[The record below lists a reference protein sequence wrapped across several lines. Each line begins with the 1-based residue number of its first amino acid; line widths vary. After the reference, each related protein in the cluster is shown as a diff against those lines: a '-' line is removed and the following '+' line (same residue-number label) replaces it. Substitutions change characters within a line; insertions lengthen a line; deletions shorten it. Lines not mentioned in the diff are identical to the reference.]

1 MDPAKAQLLAD
12 LAPAI
17 AVVVIVVMA
26 AWVTT
31 TWLRIKNGYPLDD
44 GMGGAHHPQVDRQA
58 KEEIKLLNQENS
70 QLRDELASLKN
81 RLASVETIVT
91 DSGYGL
97 DQEIERLRDRAS

>member
-17 AVVVIVVMA
+17 AVVVTVVMA

-81 RLASVETIVT
+81 RIASVETIVT

-97 DQEIERLRDRAS
+97 DQEIDRLRDKTE